1 MEEVNGGKKKGTS
14 VIGSTIK
21 INLKKREGDA
31 DLTPTIGKCVCG
43 GEGEQDWAEEASDWY
58 VDLTKSWPV

>member
-1 MEEVNGGKKKGTS
+1 MDAEWRRSMGKKKGTS

-31 DLTPTIGKCVCG
+31 DLTPTIGKCVWG
-43 GEGEQDWAEEASDWY
+43 GGGAG
-58 VDLTKSWPV
+58 LG